1 MSEDGQAC
9 EHGHQKR
16 GQRGPWPP
24 LYFEIFS
31 KKGCFLS
38 FEWEKTNFTT
48 FGHSLDKIWKNPLVA
63 PPWKKSFRRL

>member
-24 LYFEIFS
+24 LYFEILA
-31 KKGCFLS
+31 KKVVFLVLS
-38 FEWEKTNFTT
+38 GKKQISPLLVTPWIK
-48 FGHSLDKIWKNPLVA
+48 FGKIP
-63 PPWKKSFRRL
+63 